1 MPHRALSSR
10 TFQPTTEARHRGR
23 AQKGED
29 SSVGSVRN
37 RITSLR
43 NRTYD
48 LISGGNKSTID
59 TIRTAPPPSPLAP
72 VNLTDPKE
80 IHRVMDTAARIGD
93 LLLSAGTGNTDAKA
107 QIRAVTSSYGLY
119 GCHVDIT
126 LNTVTIYF
134 AANGIEGINGP
145 ISTFRVVHSL
155 NTDFSRLT
163 EVDRLIRSIVNGATE
178 LELARKI
185 LTDIETS
192 PPPYRIR
199 WATMSWGG
207 FAGSVALMLGGEP
220 LVALI
225 ATITTVIIMA
235 TNVWLA
241 SKSLPL
247 FFQNFIG
254 GIIATIPAAVS
265 YSFARAL
272 DVYLPPSLIIASCIV
287 AMLAGLTLVQAL
299 QDGVTGAPVT
309 SSARFYE
316 TVLMT
321 GGIISGIGVGL
332 ILAGQLGMTLPP
344 IDTSSTQGNFGGAAI
359 QVLGGVGAALFFALA
374 AFCARRA
381 LAISTFTALIA
392 YSFYR
397 LVLLEIGLGAVTS
410 AGITAAFV
418 GLAGGLLSRR
428 YLIPPQITAIVG
440 ITPLLPGLALYR
452 GMYSMLTD
460 QFVFGISNLGIALAT
475 ATALAAGIVLG
486 EWVARRLR
494 RPRILYRHND
504 LRRPPARRARGRR
517 TPTSDA
523 RRPGGIVHWRLRRRR
538 SGETPWLPDPFS
550 YPQDEPG
557 DDRDDRSSS
566 AGDTPDG
573 APDAQTG

>member
-1 MPHRALSSR
+1 M
-10 TFQPTTEARHRGR
+10 GR
-23 AQKGED
+23 
-29 SSVGSVRN
+29 VTN

-43 NRTYD
+43 NRAYD
-48 LISGGNKSTID
+48 LVSGGNKSTID

-72 VNLTDPKE
+72 VNLTDPAE
-80 IHRVMDTAARIGD
+80 VHRVMDTAARIGD
-93 LLLSAGTGNTDAKA
+93 LLLASGTSNTDTRA

-119 GCHVDIT
+119 RCHVDIT
-126 LNTVTIYF
+126 LNTITIYTSS
-134 AANGIEGINGP
+134 NGTSAPIN
-145 ISTFRVVHSL
+145 TFRVVRSL

-163 EVDRLIRSIVNGATE
+163 EVDRLVRSIVNGATE
-178 LELARKI
+178 LELARSI
-185 LTDIETS
+185 LDDIETS

-199 WATMSWGG
+199 WAVLSWGG

-220 LVALI
+220 LVAVI

-247 FFQNFIG
+247 FFQNFFG

-265 YSFARAL
+265 YSFARSL
-272 DVYLPPSLIIASCIV
+272 DIYLSPSLVIASCIV

-321 GGIISGIGVGL
+321 GGIISGIGVGV
-332 ILAGQLGMTLPP
+332 ILTAELGMTLPP
-344 IDTSSTQGNFGGAAI
+344 IDTSSTQGNFGGAAV
-359 QVLGGVGAALFFALA
+359 QVLGGVGAAMFFALA
-374 AFCARRA
+374 SFTARRA
-381 LAISTFTALIA
+381 LVIATVTALIA

-397 LVLLEIGLGAVTS
+397 LVLLEMGLGAVTS
-410 AGITAAFV
+410 AGVTAAFV

-475 ATALAAGIVLG
+475 ATSLAAGVVLG

-517 TPTSDA
+517 GSGAGSGSGSGAERPAGPAHWTV
-523 RRPGGIVHWRLRRRR
+523 RRQRRR
-538 SGETPWLPDPFS
+538 GTPWLPDPFVNRRRRKADS
-550 YPQDEPG
+550 
-557 DDRDDRSSS
+557 DRGVDA
-566 AGDTPDG
+566 AGDVP
-573 APDAQTG
+573 TG